1 MVIMVEMIM
10 FMIMMIMMIMILA
23 LYVFILKEVS
33 RFYDEN
39 IYIIINFHD
48 CIAIVDEYQEYND
61 VDSNDD

>member
-1 MVIMVEMIM
+1 MIQII
-10 FMIMMIMMIMILA
+10 FYLLA